1 MKKIKGFTLI
11 ELIIVMAILSILM
24 VGIMQMMKPIRDTFV
39 DSTYYESQRN
49 TQNGIVT
56 YLTESLRFATKMG
69 IYNEQ
74 TGVTGV
80 QDAINDFI
88 TSTGYVA
95 TEDGDINIIVI
106 DNKTQYKFNN
116 GAQYGRLL
124 RSKTVNPSTGAV
136 TYRVALGEA
145 YYDKYTYS
153 INVTT
158 TGDADKKDSA
168 GAIIGKS
175 FTGLKVEVS
184 SLIPSSLN
192 QAKKNNVNQTNDILG
207 SGYKCV
213 TTEGEVNCLNLSSS
227 IGGQNVTEAKK
238 AGTSTTANGKNTYI
252 IYTLL
257 KEKP

>member
-74 TGVTGV
+74 TGVANV
-80 QDAINDFI
+80 QTAISDFI

-95 TEDGDINIIVI
+95 AEDGDINVIVI
-106 DNKTQYKFNN
+106 DNKTEYKFNN
-116 GAQYGRLL
+116 GKQYGRIL
-124 RSKTVNPSTGAV
+124 RSKTVNASTGAV

-153 INVTT
+153 INVEP
-158 TGDADKKDSA
+158 TGTADKKDSL
-168 GAIIGKS
+168 GNVVGKS
-175 FTGLKVEVS
+175 FTGLKINVS
-184 SLIPSSLN
+184 SLIPSSLKS
-192 QAKKNNVNQTNDILG
+192 AKKNNATGTQDILG
-207 SGYKCV
+207 SSYKCV
-213 TTEGEVNCLNLSSS
+213 TTEGEVNCLNLSSN
-227 IGGQNVTEAKK
+227 IGGQNATECSK

-257 KEKP
+257 REKP

>member
-49 TQNGIVT
+49 TQSGIVT

-74 TGVTGV
+74 SGVTNV
-80 QDAINDFI
+80 QAAINDFI
-88 TSTGYVA
+88 ATTGYVDA
-95 TEDGDINIIVI
+95 QDGDINIIVI

-116 GAQYGRLL
+116 GTQYGRLL
-124 RSKTVNPSTGAV
+124 RSKSVNTSTGAV

-153 INVTT
+153 INVEP
-158 TGDADKKDSA
+158 TGTSDKTDST
-168 GAIIGKS
+168 GTIVGKS
-175 FTGLKVEVS
+175 FTGLKINVS
-184 SLIPSSLN
+184 SLVPSSVKS
-192 QAKKNNVNQTNDILG
+192 AKKNDATGTQDILG
-207 SGYKCV
+207 SSYKCV

-227 IGGQNVTEAKK
+227 IGGQNATECSK

-257 KEKP
+257 KETP